1 MLRAL
6 AELPHVQARIVGG
19 QPGETDHVR
28 LDALARE
35 LGVHDRVTFTGWL
48 PPASVV
54 VELARANALM
64 LPNTPTHTS
73 ERYTS
78 PLKLFEYLAAG
89 RPIIASD
96 LAALREILRH
106 DDTAL
111 LVEAGLPAVAG
122 CRGFAGSWAT
132 GRWRRACPGA
142 PSTTRRTTGGRRA
155 RSESTSCSMRRARSH
170 DLRRA
175 AAVGPL
181 PRLPRPRSPTAPT
194 R

>member
-1 MLRAL
+1 M
-6 AELPHVQARIVGG
+6 QARIVGG

-35 LGVHDRVTFTGWL
+35 LGIHDRVTFTGWL

-54 VELARANALM
+54 VELARANALV

-96 LAALREILRH
+96 LRGAARDPAPRRH
-106 DDTAL
+106 
-111 LVEAGLPAVAG
+111 GVAG
-122 CRGFAGSWAT
+122 RGRIAGVTGCRRFAG
-132 GRWRRACPGA
+132 
-142 PSTTRRTTGGRRA
+142 
-155 RSESTSCSMRRARSH
+155 
-170 DLRRA
+170 
-175 AAVGPL
+175 
-181 PRLPRPRSPTAPT
+181 
-194 R
+194 